1 MIFVPG
7 YYTDVANIAIQ
18 ARKLGITVPLLGGD
32 GWDSAKL
39 AEIGGKAIEGCFYS
53 NHSSPEDPSPVIQDF
68 MRKYRDEYGA
78 TPDALAALG
87 YDAGNMLF
95 DAMKRAKSIG
105 GNDLAAAINA
115 TKDFKAVTG
124 NITIDSERN
133 AVKSAVILEMKNG
146 APHYVT
152 TVNP

>member
-1 MIFVPG
+1 
-7 YYTDVANIAIQ
+7 
-18 ARKLGITVPLLGGD
+18 
-32 GWDSAKL
+32 
-39 AEIGGKAIEGCFYS
+39 
-53 NHSSPEDPSPVIQDF
+53 
-68 MRKYRDEYGA
+68 
-78 TPDALAALG
+78 
-87 YDAGNMLF
+87 
-95 DAMKRAKSIG
+95 MKRAKSIG